1 MTVPIKTVRI
11 TLSVNCAKTD
21 EPIESWFQV
30 QTVWKP
36 CTIWRCTLAPPID
49 LFPLCDVMIRARRR
63 CRLALNYIDHYSTTR
78 VFHKAENRPL
88 LLLTTFSARSYS
100 PFSPKRLTSVNQA
113 GKFSTC
119 CCAMFA
125 CVVYILNRTQYISFR
140 KWCADSII
148 KSEIRFER
156 RM

>member
-1 MTVPIKTVRI
+1 MNRSRAGFKCRLCGP
-11 TLSVNCAKTD
+11 
-21 EPIESWFQV
+21 E
-30 QTVWKP
+30 KP
-36 CTIWRCTLAPPID
+36 CTIRRCTLAPPID

-63 CRLALNYIDHYSTTR
+63 CDLALNYIDHYSTTR
-78 VFHKAENRPL
+78 VFHKAENKPL

-119 CCAMFA
+119 CCAMFG
-125 CVVYILNRTQYISFR
+125 CVVYILNRTHYISFE
-140 KWCADSII
+140 KCCADSIM